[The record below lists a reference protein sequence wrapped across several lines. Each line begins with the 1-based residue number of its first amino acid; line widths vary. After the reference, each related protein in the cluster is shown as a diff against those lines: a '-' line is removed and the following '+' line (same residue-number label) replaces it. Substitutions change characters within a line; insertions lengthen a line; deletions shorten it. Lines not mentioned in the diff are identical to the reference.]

1 MMTNPIQTVFVELRI
16 ALRIIQ
22 ETLGGLKRS
31 GWMNLVVSITMGSI
45 LSIFGLLF
53 LGITQVQDVVKG
65 LGSSLEIS
73 VYLEPDADVSNVTDE
88 IRKQPYVSAIEL
100 VSKEDALADMRKT
113 YQVPALENNPLP
125 DTLHVNVTDART
137 IEQAVG
143 TLRQIDGVEEVRYAY
158 DIVERIQSI
167 ARFLSFTGLILL
179 VYLGAL
185 TVFIIS
191 NTIHLLI
198 EARGREIEILRMMG
212 VNNWYIRLPFLLQGA
227 TYGLFG
233 SLLGLIPLFYATEYG
248 RMIYEAL
255 SLKQH
260 SVSLL
265 SIFVVMFLLGATVGS
280 SGAALSM
287 RRYMRI

>member
-73 VYLEPDADVSNVTDE
+73 VYLEADADVSNVTDE

>member
-1 MMTNPIQTVFVELRI
+1 MNNPVQILFVELRI
-16 ALRIIQ
+16 ALRILQ

-53 LGITQVQDVVKG
+53 LGITQVQDIVKG

-73 VYLEPDADVSNVTDE
+73 VYLEPDADVSGVTDE

-113 YQVPALENNPLP
+113 YQVPALEQNPLP

-143 TLRQIDGVEEVRYAY
+143 TLKQIDGVEEVRYAY

-167 ARFLSFTGLILL
+167 ARFLSFTGLALL
-179 VYLGAL
+179 LYLGAL

-212 VNNWYIRLPFLLQGA
+212 VSNWYIRLPFLLQGA

-265 SIFVVMFLLGATVGS
+265 AIFSVMFILGATVGS
-280 SGAALSM
+280 GGAALSM